1 MDDNVIPATINMY
14 GKMWMISTDKVSR
27 QKATEL
33 IRDLHMHKWKNKEDK
48 EKAEGLLARAMW

>member
-1 MDDNVIPATINMY
+1 MEDNIRTATINMY
-14 GKMWMISTDKVSR
+14 GKLWMISLVKVSK

-48 EKAEGLLARAMW
+48 EKAEGLLARALW